1 MGKHI
6 RCPTLHSRGNIT
18 KLNTAMKSVAAV
30 AACLVV
36 AAFAQTQEAPK
47 FPPRELPAD
56 VLRDFPGMCFAST
69 ACRVFEIDQSWPLS
83 PFCGK
88 ATCVQKPDGLKE
100 VVEDCGP
107 LPKPNPDCGIINQN
121 AQNET
126 YPDCCPVFEC
136 KPGVQLEYPTPEEL
150 AALAQQTAAA
160 AQAQAQANS
169 QVQQ

>member
-1 MGKHI
+1 
-6 RCPTLHSRGNIT
+6 
-18 KLNTAMKSVAAV
+18 MKSVAVV

-36 AAFAQTQEAPK
+36 AAFAQTQQAPPK

-69 ACRVFEIDQSWPLS
+69 ACRVFEVGQSWPLA

-88 ATCVQKPDGLKE
+88 ATCLQDAEGLKE

-107 LPKPNPDCGIINQN
+107 LPKPNPQCGITNEN
-121 AQNET
+121 ARNET
-126 YPDCCPVFEC
+126 YPACCPVFEC
-136 KPGVQLEYPTPEEL
+136 TPGVQLEYPTLEEL
-150 AALAQQTAAA
+150 TALAQQPASQGQ